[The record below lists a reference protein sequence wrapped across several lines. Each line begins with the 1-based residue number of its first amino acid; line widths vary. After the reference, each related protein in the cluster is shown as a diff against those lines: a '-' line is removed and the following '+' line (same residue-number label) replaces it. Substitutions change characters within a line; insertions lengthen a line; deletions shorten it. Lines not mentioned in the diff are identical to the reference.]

1 MSSTIDSL
9 SSTTDTSSL
18 YKDASKSAEMD
29 KTQFLTLLITQM
41 QYQDPL
47 NPQDPAEFTSQLA
60 QYSNLEQLINVN
72 DSLGNMDD
80 SIKALQLLQA
90 ASNNSQTVNLIGK
103 NVLYE
108 GDDLTISG
116 GQTDNLNFYANE
128 DLSSATVNI
137 IKTDSTG
144 KQTIVRSLQ
153 MGACS
158 SGIQD
163 IDLSSLEGGA
173 LPDGNYT
180 VSISATNTAG
190 TSATVPVLVR
200 GRVSGIY
207 FENGQTLVAVDGERI
222 PLNDVYSVQEAASA

>member
-1 MSSTIDSL
+1 MSSTVDSV
-9 SSTTDTSSL
+9 TTKTDTSSL

-80 SIKALQLLQA
+80 SIKALQMLQA
-90 ASNNSQTVNLIGK
+90 ASNNNQTVSLIGK
-103 NVLYE
+103 NVLFE

-116 GQTDNLNFYANE
+116 GKANDLNFYASEN
-128 DLSSATVNI
+128 LSNATVNI
-137 IKTDSTG
+137 IKTDSSG

-153 MGACS
+153 LGSCS
-158 SGIQD
+158 AGIQD

-180 VSISATNTAG
+180 VSISGTNTSG
-190 TSATVPVLVR
+190 TSVSPSPLIL
-200 GRVSGIY
+200 GRVSGVY
-207 FENGQTLVAVDGERI
+207 FENGQTLVAVNGERI
-222 PLNDVYSVQEAASA
+222 PLSDVYSVQEAVSV

>member
-1 MSSTIDSL
+1 MSTAIDSL
-9 SSTTDTSSL
+9 SSTTNTTNYTNGKS
-18 YKDASKSAEMD
+18 SAEMD

-90 ASNNSQTVNLIGK
+90 ASNNNQTVNLIGK

-116 GQTDNLNFYANE
+116 GQTDNVNFYANE
-128 DLSSATVNI
+128 DLSSVTVNI
-137 IKTDSTG
+137 IQTDTAG

-153 MGACS
+153 LGSCS

-163 IDLSSLEGGA
+163 IDLSTLEGGA

-180 VSISATNTAG
+180 VSIAATNASG
-190 TSATVPVLVR
+190 TSVTVPALIQ

-207 FENGQTLVAVDGERI
+207 FENGQTLISVDGERI

>member
-1 MSSTIDSL
+1 MSSTVDSV
-9 SSTTDTSSL
+9 TTKTDTSSL

-47 NPQDPAEFTSQLA
+47 NPQDPSEFTSQLA

-72 DSLGNMDD
+72 DSLGTMGD
-80 SIKALQLLQA
+80 SIKALQMLQA
-90 ASNNSQTVNLIGK
+90 ASNNNQTVSLIGK

-108 GDDLTISG
+108 GDDLKISG
-116 GQTDNLNFYANE
+116 GKADDLNFYASE
-128 DLSSATVNI
+128 KLSNATVNI
-137 IKTDSTG
+137 IKTDASG

-153 MGACS
+153 LGSCDT
-158 SGIQD
+158 GIQD

-180 VSISATNTAG
+180 VSISATNTSG

-200 GRVSGIY
+200 GRVGGIY
-207 FENGQTLVAVDGERI
+207 FENGQTLVAVNGERI
-222 PLNDVYSVQEAASA
+222 PLSDVYSVQESASA